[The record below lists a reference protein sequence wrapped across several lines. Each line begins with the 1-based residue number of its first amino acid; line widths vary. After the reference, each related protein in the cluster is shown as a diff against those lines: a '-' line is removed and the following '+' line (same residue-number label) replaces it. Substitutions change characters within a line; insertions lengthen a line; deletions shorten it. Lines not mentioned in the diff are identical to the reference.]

1 MNEAARRWPVA
12 ALLALAL
19 LAVILGGCAPAVRAP
34 VINRAPAG
42 KGGGDWRPDTYTVQK
57 GDTLWSI
64 ALEYGLDYKDL
75 AAWNDI
81 GNDYVIK
88 VGQVLKLKPAADA
101 VVTAP
106 LKTPAAVTGA
116 PVTGTPAPSQPFVK
130 TQPKATKVPY
140 SAQALAAA
148 TALPPASNQAKVA
161 STPPASADKS
171 TREPAPGGNALTWA
185 WPAKGKV
192 ITEFDDAKGAKGI
205 DIAGKAGQPVF
216 AAGPGK
222 VVYSGSGLRGYG
234 KLIII
239 KHDKTY
245 LSAYAHNSRLLV
257 KEGQQVAKGQ
267 KIAEMGDTDASR
279 VELHFEIRR
288 LGKPVDPLKYLPQN
302 GRS

>member
-1 MNEAARRWPVA
+1 MTGLARRWAFV
-12 ALLALAL
+12 AL
-19 LAVILGGCAPAVRAP
+19 LAVALLAVALGGCAPAVRAP

-81 GNDYVIK
+81 GNGYVIK
-88 VGQVLKLKPAADA
+88 VGQVLKLKPAPDT
-101 VVTAP
+101 VVTAA

-116 PVTGTPAPSQPFVK
+116 PVAGTPAPPQPFIK
-130 TQPKATKVPY
+130 TQPKATKEPY
-140 SAQALAAA
+140 SAQALATA
-148 TALPPASNQAKVA
+148 TALPPASNPTKAA
-161 STPPASADKS
+161 PPLASADKTTQQTAS
-171 TREPAPGGNALTWA
+171 GENPLSWA
-185 WPAKGKV
+185 WPAEGKV
-192 ITEFDDAKGAKGI
+192 VTEFDDAKGAKGI
-205 DIAGKAGQPVF
+205 DIAGKVGQPVF

-267 KIAEMGDTDASR
+267 KIAEMGNTDASR

-288 LGKPVDPLKYLPQN
+288 LGKPVDPLKYLPLN
-302 GRS
+302 GHS